1 MDMGIIILAVLSTVF
16 LAVGFMLGQFSADIT
31 IGHIKRENERLN
43 KELLKMGTRNMNRK
57 LYTHDA
63 KGRFRRINNNA
74 NS

>member
-1 MDMGIIILAVLSTVF
+1 MGIIILAVLSTVF
-16 LAVGFMLGQFSADIT
+16 LAVGFAMGRFTADTT

-57 LYTHDA
+57 LYTHDE

-74 NS
+74 DG